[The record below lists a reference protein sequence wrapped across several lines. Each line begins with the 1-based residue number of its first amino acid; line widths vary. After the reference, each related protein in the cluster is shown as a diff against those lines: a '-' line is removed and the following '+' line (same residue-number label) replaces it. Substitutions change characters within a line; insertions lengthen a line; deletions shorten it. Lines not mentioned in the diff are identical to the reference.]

1 MLFPPN
7 IIANGKSQL
16 QALWGDT
23 VTITRKQRTRNV
35 MEDVV
40 MYSNIKC
47 HFSQSSQP
55 VLNQSDTVA
64 TTNSVFTLYVD
75 TAVEIMAGDN
85 LIIRHKKQTFEG
97 VAGQPFHRNFS
108 NVVKVEVKKIS

>member
-1 MLFPPN
+1 MIFPPN
-7 IIANGKSQL
+7 IVASGKQQL

-23 VTITRKQRTRNV
+23 VTVTRVKREGNV
-35 MEDVV
+35 NKSIVV
-40 MYSNIKC
+40 YSDIKC

-55 VLNQSDTVA
+55 VLNQTSTIA
-64 TTNSVFTLYVD
+64 TTNSVFNLYTD
-75 TAVEIMAGDN
+75 TPVNIITGDN
-85 LIIRHKKQTFEG
+85 LTIKHKEQTFEG

>member
-1 MLFPPN
+1 MVFPSN
-7 IIANGKSQL
+7 IVASGKQQL

-23 VTITRKQRTRNV
+23 VTVTRTKREGNV
-35 MEDVV
+35 NKSIVV
-40 MYSNIKC
+40 YSDIKC

-55 VLNQSDTVA
+55 VLNQTSTIA
-64 TTNSVFTLYVD
+64 TTNSVFNLYTD
-75 TAVEIMAGDN
+75 TSVTGDN
-85 LIIRHKKQTFEG
+85 LIIKHKEQTFEG